1 MQRFS
6 RGAPVALAFAILAGG
21 CASSGVAGQQVLA
34 EEPGNDGASTA
45 APTTAPVAP
54 TTTITSSVPTTTE
67 ARVAPATSTE
77 IAAPATST
85 EIAAPATSTEI
96 ASPTTIAGAVAEPAA
111 VENREAI
118 LRLASLP
125 LYGGGTFDPETLA
138 GKNVLLWFWGAH

>member
-85 EIAAPATSTEI
+85 EIA
-96 ASPTTIAGAVAEPAA
+96 SPTTIAGAVAEPAA

>member
-45 APTTAPVAP
+45 PPTTAPVAP
-54 TTTITSSVPTTTE
+54 TTTITFSVPTTTE
-67 ARVAPATSTE
+67 ALVAPATSTD
-77 IAAPATST
+77 T
-85 EIAAPATSTEI
+85 
-96 ASPTTIAGAVAEPAA
+96 ASPTTIAVAVAEPAE

-125 LYGGGTFDPETLA
+125 LYGGGTFDPETVA